1 MKKLVF
7 ANIVAL
13 AAALAGGAAAADLP
27 IKAAAPFAERFNW
40 TSCYAGAHLGGGF
53 AQKNIT
59 DPVLLVQDSIGG
71 PGTTTGITTV
81 NPSPTGVVL
90 GGQIGC
96 DYQLASSSF
105 VLGAEGSASGSTMRG
120 SREVLLPVS
129 GDFSLVQANTDFLA
143 SVTGRIGYA
152 FDNVLVYARGG
163 VALAGDKFEVSGS
176 FTLPIGLGPTPYD
189 FRGLDDRFGWVVGGG
204 VDWAFS
210 RSWSAFLEYDY
221 YGLGHANVLMAD
233 GITGTAGIVSFSQ
246 HVQVVK
252 AGVNFHVWGAAW

>member
-13 AAALAGGAAAADLP
+13 AAAFAGEAVAADLP

-59 DPVLLVQDSIGG
+59 DPVELVQDNLGFG
-71 PGTTTGITTV
+71 PTVGVTTI
-81 NPSPTGVVL
+81 NPAPTGVVL

-96 DYQLASSSF
+96 DYQVASSSF

-120 SREVLLPVS
+120 SRQVLLPNS
-129 GDFSLVQANTDFLA
+129 GDSSLVQANTDFLA

-163 VALAGDKFEVSGS
+163 AALAGDKFEVSG
-176 FTLPIGLGPTPYD
+176 FATPLPGPYD

-210 RSWSAFLEYDY
+210 RSWSAFFEYDY
-221 YGLGHANVLMAD
+221 YGLGHANVMMAD
-233 GITGTAGIVSFSQ
+233 GINTVAGIVSISQ

-252 AGVNFHVWGAAW
+252 VGVNFHVWGAAW

>member
-1 MKKLVF
+1 MKKLIF
-7 ANIVAL
+7 ANLLAL
-13 AAALAGGAAAADLP
+13 TLAGQAIAADLP
-27 IKAAAPFAERFNW
+27 IKAAPPFAERFNW

-59 DPVLLVQDSIGG
+59 DPVLLVQDTLIA
-71 PGTTTGITTV
+71 PGTTVGITTV

-120 SREVLLPVS
+120 SREVLLPFS
-129 GDFSLVQANTDFLA
+129 GESSLVQANTDFLA

-163 VALAGDKFEVSGS
+163 VALAGDKFEVSGF
-176 FTLPIGLGPTPYD
+176 FTPLATPYD